1 MNITRVEVWI
11 TNRNASVDDFRSIVA
26 FADIGEPNK
35 DNYVDVDNGAN
46 TVQPNTGI
54 PSAGG
59 VELPTNQANN
69 IADLLTPTGGIRDIG
84 TVDETLQTTFAME
97 QGTDYS
103 LLQNAR
109 KLQPN
114 EYTLNPQLGFI
125 SLNRRLNDGEILA
138 VAYEYTVVGS
148 STGDNSF
155 KVGEFSNDGIN
166 APNNLAVKLLRSEI
180 LTTNRPDG
188 SGGMSPSLLGI

>member
-1 MNITRVEVWI
+1 MNITRVEVGLPI
-11 TNRNASVDDFRSIVA
+11 EMHLQMILESIVA

-125 SLNRRLNDGEILA
+125 SLNRRLNDGE
-138 VAYEYTVVGS
+138 
-148 STGDNSF
+148 
-155 KVGEFSNDGIN
+155 
-166 APNNLAVKLLRSEI
+166 LRQ
-180 LTTNRPDG
+180 LPMNTQW
-188 SGGMSPSLLGI
+188 

>member
-1 MNITRVEVWI
+1 MTAVFSQQNSEATSVTAEAGSSIQEFELRATDYDNDRHFFLSQYFRENYARSLSQYPLVSSPVNITRVEVWI

-103 LLQNAR
+103 LFKML
-109 KLQPN
+109 
-114 EYTLNPQLGFI
+114 ESYNP
-125 SLNRRLNDGEILA
+125 
-138 VAYEYTVVGS
+138 
-148 STGDNSF
+148 
-155 KVGEFSNDGIN
+155 
-166 APNNLAVKLLRSEI
+166 
-180 LTTNRPDG
+180 TN
-188 SGGMSPSLLGI
+188 IH